1 MSDVSVSFGADAS
14 DLLTALQEIDAD
26 LKAMLASMG
35 ALVTASDSAGAALT
49 KMADS
54 STGAMNSATNA
65 MRKAG
70 SANQQ
75 AMRQWEQAF
84 HPVDRA
90 FSESISGI
98 IRGTQT
104 AQQAIRRFSQSMV
117 ASFIDDTEKSVTRWL
132 SAELAKT
139 TATQIG
145 SSARANAE
153 NQSQSSGLVSLV
165 ELALKAIGIDASK
178 TFADVFAFFAPDMG
192 PAAAAPAAAA
202 QGAVMAV
209 AGDIA
214 VADVG
219 IWDVPR
225 DMLAYIHQGETVMP
239 ANFADGF
246 RSAASGARNGGGPS
260 AQIAISAMDGASVK
274 RVLGA
279 NHGAVAQALR
289 RAWRHGSG
297 GLR

>member
-246 RSAASGARNGGGPS
+246 RSAASGSRAGGGPS
-260 AQIAISAMDGASVK
+260 AQIAIHAMDGASVK

>member
-1 MSDVSVSFGADAS
+1 MSDVSVTFGADAS
-14 DLLTALQEIDAD
+14 DLIQALQQIDAD
-26 LKAMLASMG
+26 LKAMIESLG
-35 ALVTASDSAGAALT
+35 AVVQSSTEAGAALA

-54 STGAMNSATNA
+54 SAASVERAGQRMG
-65 MRKAG
+65 KAG
-70 SANQQ
+70 DPLKKATKE
-75 AMRQWEQAF
+75 WEQAF

-90 FSESISGI
+90 FTESISGI

-104 AQQAIRRFSQSMV
+104 AQQAIRRFSQSIT
-117 ASFIDDTEKSVTRWL
+117 ASFIDDAEKSLTKWL
-132 SAELAKT
+132 STELAKT

-145 SSARANAE
+145 AGARATAE
-153 NQSQSSGLVSLV
+153 DQSQSTGLVKMV
-165 ELALKAIGIDASK
+165 ELALKAIGVDASK

-209 AGDIA
+209 AGGIA

-246 RSAASGARNGGGPS
+246 RSAASGSRAGGGPS
-260 AQIAISAMDGASVK
+260 AQIAIHAMDGASVK

-279 NHGAVAQALR
+279 NHGAVAAALR